1 MSKEFNERRRHP
13 RYDHPF
19 ILFFYLKENKSVTY
33 EMSQVNNISISG
45 INFSS
50 TAKFPKASILCVELK
65 TPFTEK
71 PIELEG
77 VLLECIELVAGKI
90 YRMRVEFKDMP
101 QQTMDI
107 LKKIETY

>member
-1 MSKEFNERRRHP
+1 
-13 RYDHPF
+13 
-19 ILFFYLKENKSVTY
+19 
-33 EMSQVNNISISG
+33 
-45 INFSS
+45 
-50 TAKFPKASILCVELK
+50 
-65 TPFTEK
+65 
-71 PIELEG
+71 LEG